1 MGNGLSNKCVQ
12 NLVPGCKRK
21 VNFGQYGNYVF
32 YNIWYI
38 EYIYIINIY
47 NRQFIYDRVKSVYT
61 LLCCLYNRVFSHK
74 KCTMSILL
82 KSYKYK

>member
-38 EYIYIINIY
+38 EYIYY
-47 NRQFIYDRVKSVYT
+47 
-61 LLCCLYNRVFSHK
+61 
-74 KCTMSILL
+74 
-82 KSYKYK
+82 